1 MSNWRVSEK
10 IEGIAKGACDGK
22 KIQMDT
28 DMHRSFKTNQE
39 PRTKKDYRTNHGEEF
54 TGGMEDKYGDKFKT
68 YMGCCTTVLMDERLK
83 SSVKRG
89 YYG

>member
-1 MSNWRVSEK
+1 MVKKNSNGYRYAQIFLK
-10 IEGIAKGACDGK
+10 RI
-22 KIQMDT
+22 
-28 DMHRSFKTNQE
+28 
-39 PRTKKDYRTNHGEEF
+39 RTLELKKDYRTNHGEEF

>member
-1 MSNWRVSEK
+1 MVKKNSNGYRYAQIFLTRIRNLEL
-10 IEGIAKGACDGK
+10 
-22 KIQMDT
+22 
-28 DMHRSFKTNQE
+28 
-39 PRTKKDYRTNHGEEF
+39 KKDYRTNHGEEF

>member
-1 MSNWRVSEK
+1 MVKKNSNGYRYARIRNLEL
-10 IEGIAKGACDGK
+10 
-22 KIQMDT
+22 
-28 DMHRSFKTNQE
+28 
-39 PRTKKDYRTNHGEEF
+39 KKDYRTNHGEEF

>member
-1 MSNWRVSEK
+1 MVKKNSNGYRYAQIFLKRIRNFEL
-10 IEGIAKGACDGK
+10 
-22 KIQMDT
+22 
-28 DMHRSFKTNQE
+28 
-39 PRTKKDYRTNHGEEF
+39 KKDYRTNHGEEF

>member
-1 MSNWRVSEK
+1 MVKKNSNGYRYAQIRNLEL
-10 IEGIAKGACDGK
+10 
-22 KIQMDT
+22 
-28 DMHRSFKTNQE
+28 
-39 PRTKKDYRTNHGEEF
+39 KKDYRTNHGEEF

-83 SSVKRG
+83 GSVKRG

>member
-1 MSNWRVSEK
+1 MVKKNSNGYRYAQIFLKRIRNLEL
-10 IEGIAKGACDGK
+10 
-22 KIQMDT
+22 
-28 DMHRSFKTNQE
+28 
-39 PRTKKDYRTNHGEEF
+39 KKDYRANHGEEF

>member
-1 MSNWRVSEK
+1 MVKKNSNGYRYAQIFLKRIRNLEL
-10 IEGIAKGACDGK
+10 
-22 KIQMDT
+22 
-28 DMHRSFKTNQE
+28 
-39 PRTKKDYRTNHGEEF
+39 KKDYRTNHGEEF

-68 YMGCCTTVLMDERLK
+68 DMGCCTTVLMDERLK